1 MQNNTYK
8 TSKTRHYHYVLFA
21 SIFLITFWIQNHL
34 FINWDV
40 TWHIEAAKRMLHGDT
55 YTKNIFD
62 DNPPM
67 VFWFYMPAVL
77 IHKHLGISLIQCHI
91 LSVEL
96 TVLFS
101 FFLCD
106 ICAKQG
112 DLYKKAS
119 EIILFRYT
127 LLYALLFIPAV

>member
-77 IHKHLGISLIQCHI
+77 LHHLTS
-91 LSVEL
+91 
-96 TVLFS
+96 FS
-101 FFLCD
+101 FTTLTWFNVTIVIAISFALSN
-106 ICAKQG
+106 ICFNQMAM
-112 DLYKKAS
+112 S
-119 EIILFRYT
+119 HRSH
-127 LLYALLFIPAV
+127 